1 MLTRLLLLI
10 GLTLAAGP
18 ARGADDDKAVEAQKA
33 AATANLTKAGL
44 KKVATVETA
53 NLIVVSSLT
62 EAKAKGMA
70 DAAQKVFT
78 FARTALKL
86 EEKDAIAPGKLTV
99 VVLGDP
105 REYSSYIR
113 IVTQARP
120 DGKDWFSINTR
131 GDTPTASIVLENGD
145 KLKDAEAQATV
156 SGIVAAALLNKK
168 AGTNSTTGPLPE
180 WVQLGFGKLM
190 VAKAAGGAA
199 MTDYRTKS
207 KALVTGKA
215 KTVVRA
221 ADVWGGVKF
230 KDSDL
235 AAASLVE
242 YMMYGTEGDK
252 FFQFVAAFK
261 PDETTAAP
269 TVASALAA
277 AEWKPDALEVG
288 WKIWA
293 SKQK

>member
-1 MLTRLLLLI
+1 MRTRLLLLL
-10 GLTLAAGP
+10 GLTLAAP
-18 ARGADDDKAVEAQKA
+18 VARGADDDKAVEAQKA

-44 KKVATVETA
+44 KKLATVQTA
-53 NLIVVSSLT
+53 DLLVVSSLP

-70 DAAQKVFT
+70 DAAQRVFA
-78 FARTALKL
+78 FSRSALKL
-86 EEKDAIAPGKLTV
+86 DAKDALWPGKLTV

-131 GDTPTASIVLENGD
+131 GDTPTASVVLENGD
-145 KLKDAEAQATV
+145 KVKDADAQATV
-156 SGIVAAALLNKK
+156 AGVVAAALLNKK

-190 VAKAAGGAA
+190 VAKATGGAA
-199 MTDYRTKS
+199 LTDYRAKT
-207 KALVTGKA
+207 KALVGLKA

-242 YMMYGTEGDK
+242 YMLYGTDGDK
-252 FFQFVAAFK
+252 FFQFVSAFK
-261 PDETTAAP
+261 PSETAVTP
-269 TVASALAA
+269 TVDTALMA

-288 WKIWA
+288 WKVWA